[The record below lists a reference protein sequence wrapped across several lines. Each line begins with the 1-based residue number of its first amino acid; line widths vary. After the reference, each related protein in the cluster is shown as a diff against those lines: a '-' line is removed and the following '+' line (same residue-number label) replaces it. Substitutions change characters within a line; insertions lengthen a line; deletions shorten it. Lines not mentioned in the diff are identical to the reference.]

1 MTAPVPVSQHHYRPV
16 TPVIRSGTAM
26 RLMSL
31 VFSILVLLF
40 GATGSS
46 AADSE
51 PVTLHL
57 PEATLADILHKA
69 LPIPIDQPGGP
80 LTGSIT
86 VTSIDQLQLRDGS
99 VSALIGLTGSDLQ
112 VNTSIA
118 GHQLRVNIGSADLDF
133 ALTATLRYDRP
144 QQTLFIVP
152 RVSHQNG
159 GQTTGQTTDT
169 AALVAGLFNGREF
182 PITIDRLEP
191 LVTETGNR
199 KLTVD
204 LHPVDIAA
212 VPRALV
218 LSLQPVVTATPIG
231 RP

>member
-1 MTAPVPVSQHHYRPV
+1 
-16 TPVIRSGTAM
+16 M
-26 RLMSL
+26 RLTYL

-40 GATGSS
+40 GATGRS

-57 PEATLADILHKA
+57 PEATLADILHKT
-69 LPIPIDQPGGP
+69 LPIPIDQPDGS

-86 VTSIDQLQLRDGS
+86 VTSIDELQLSDGS

-152 RVSHQNG
+152 RVSQQND
-159 GQTTGQTTDT
+159 GQATGQASDT
-169 AALVAGLFNGREF
+169 AALLAGLFNGREF
-182 PITIDRLEP
+182 PVIIDRLEP
-191 LVTETGNR
+191 LVTETGDR

-204 LHPVDIAA
+204 LQPVDIAA
-212 VPRALV
+212 VPQALV
-218 LSLQPVVTATPIG
+218 LSLQPVVTVSPIG
-231 RP
+231 QP